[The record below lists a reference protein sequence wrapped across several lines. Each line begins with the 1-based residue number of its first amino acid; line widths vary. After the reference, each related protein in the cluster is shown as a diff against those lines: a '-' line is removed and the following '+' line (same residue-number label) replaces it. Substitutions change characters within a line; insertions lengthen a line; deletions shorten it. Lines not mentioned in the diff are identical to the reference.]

1 MQNNQPRYKFY
12 ATLLDAFRWYRA
24 SESES
29 ALQEFI
35 DKINRVEIVDEKA
48 LERMNKGTALNN
60 LVDKQVKNHVFCEA
74 DKISSIV
81 DNTEFTFD
89 AKIVNELGDRLE
101 LSIPQHYIECTID
114 VNGVEVLLYGY
125 IDYLRLNRCIDLKT
139 TSKYELGKYKDNMQM
154 HLYPVSLKEKGIDV
168 DEFEFLVTDFK
179 EVYSEVYPIN
189 IDNSLN
195 ILSNECGL
203 LIEFLELKKDLITNK
218 KIFGLE

>member
-1 MQNNQPRYKFY
+1 MQNNQPQYKFY

-24 SESES
+24 SESEN

-60 LVDKQVKNHVFCEA
+60 LVDNQVKNCTEIE
-74 DKISSIV
+74 DEKISTIV
-81 DNTEFTFD
+81 DGKTFTFD

-101 LSIPQHYIECTID
+101 CSIPQLYTEILLNID
-114 VNGVEVLLYGY
+114 GVEVLLYGY
-125 IDYLRLNRCIDLKT
+125 IDYLQLNRCIDLKT

-154 HLYPVSLKEKGIDV
+154 HLYPVALKSNGIDV
-168 DEFEFLVTDFK
+168 DEFEFIVTDFK
-179 EVYSEVYPIN
+179 DVYSEVYPIN
-189 IDNSLN
+189 IDNSLS
-195 ILSNECGL
+195 ILNNECSL

-218 KIFGLE
+218 KIFGSQ